1 MSLVSGIQDL
11 GGAGITCA
19 TSETA
24 SRGEAGMDVDVTAI
38 HARENNMEPF
48 ELMTS
53 ESQER
58 MLAIIKPEDL
68 AHVEEIS
75 ARWEIQASVIG
86 RVTGT
91 GQLRILDGFDGDV
104 LASLPA
110 STLHDG
116 PGIQAT
122 DCATCDLLERRAKD
136 ASQGPVDSA
145 TIY

>member
-1 MSLVSGIQDL
+1 
-11 GGAGITCA
+11 
-19 TSETA
+19 
-24 SRGEAGMDVDVTAI
+24 
-38 HARENNMEPF
+38 MEPF

-110 STLHDG
+110 STLHDDA
-116 PGIQAT
+116 GIQAT
-122 DCATCDLLERRAKD
+122 DCTAC
-136 ASQGPVDSA
+136 
-145 TIY
+145 